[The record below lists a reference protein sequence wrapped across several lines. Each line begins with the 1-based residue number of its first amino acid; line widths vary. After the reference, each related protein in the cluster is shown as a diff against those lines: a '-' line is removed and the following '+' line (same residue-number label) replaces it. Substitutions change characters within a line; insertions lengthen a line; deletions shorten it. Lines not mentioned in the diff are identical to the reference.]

1 LGLYSLWDG
10 HEHRAGY
17 DTDHG
22 FKAGESVL
30 VHFSYEL
37 VTLDDF

>member
-1 LGLYSLWDG
+1 LGLYFLWDG

-22 FKAGESVL
+22 FKEGESVL